1 MNNANVIAFCEKQ
14 VRINNVEGEYWFCLK
29 DVLAA
34 LGTKSRTNDITW
46 DDERDTIKS
55 YPFETDGGRQNIV
68 FVSEAGLY
76 ELLGK
81 VNSVK
86 AKPFRRWVTHDV
98 LPSLRKTGVYV
109 TNEPKDA
116 NYGQISEVPESVQKS
131 AEYLK
136 LLGYSDGILK
146 ADALER
152 DLAHYNET
160 GSHFLCKLA
169 LEEARDTT
177 CKLSFNRSSTDTT
190 KEAAVYTV
198 ADFNYMTVTELAK
211 RYKDKRITS
220 TLINKI
226 LEEGGYQRRIEKGK
240 FVKTDKSKDVAIA
253 RHTQSGNTRGLD
265 IINGWRLDNSLEHFL
280 NQQLAKI
287 VK

>member
-34 LGTKSRTNDITW
+34 LGTETKQSHIVW
-46 DDERDTIKS
+46 DDDEVLQKHPIVDNL
-55 YPFETDGGRQNIV
+55 GRSQMAQ

-109 TNEPKDA
+109 TNEHKDA

-226 LEEGGYQRRIEKGK
+226 LEEGGYQKRIEKGK